1 MLSDAVAAYLESV
14 SERAFDEPLMAL
26 LRVRGFTSVRLV
38 HGAREFG
45 KDVIARRDGEQW
57 GFQSKA
63 GDIGQSEWR
72 ALTGQLDEL
81 RVVNLGHGA
90 FNTDL
95 PRRPVLVTTGRLVG
109 NAPELYGDYNK
120 RADERGEPKLELWDR
135 DILLGQLAGDPESAL
150 SGSMDGQLMSIL
162 GAAEA
167 RSVTMPELEVFSR
180 RWMAWEPDRL
190 AGLGVIE
197 AALVSERLRGVDRL
211 DLACHLALCLV
222 RAVWAS
228 GATSLPD
235 DTSAPAAR
243 SLFEAY
249 ARALWEK
256 CGDELLEHPLLNHVE
271 FGGWVTYPVRC
282 VRLAEI
288 LGLLALLVK
297 ESDPELSQEISLWLV
312 TLCEKQPGVAHP
324 ISDQYAVSVIPAV
337 LALATVDQDAA
348 KTHLKRCTVWLC
360 DRYERDEL
368 GLAREDASPDEEV
381 EYLIGGPFESVQVER
396 RLDSLVA
403 PVLLDLT
410 AALGFSDLYGD
421 IHNDLQAVRIH
432 PQVLR
437 LADGPDQYSR
447 AGSANRI
454 DPNVDFTESLADE
467 VLAPHHNDRAGESQ
481 VASGH
486 AWDLLATGS
495 ALRDRYYVRA
505 LASLAA

>member
-1 MLSDAVAAYLESV
+1 MLSDAVAAYLEAV

-26 LRVRGFTSVRLV
+26 LRARGFASVRLV

-45 KDVIARRDGEQW
+45 KDVIAQCDGEQW

-63 GDIGQSEWR
+63 GNIGQSEWR

-120 RADERGEPKLELWDR
+120 RAKEKGEPELGLWDR
-135 DILLGQLAGDPESAL
+135 DILLGQLAGDPESVL
-150 SGSMDGQLMSIL
+150 SGSIDGQLMSLL

-167 RSVTMPELEVFSR
+167 RTVTMHELEVFSR
-180 RWMAWEPDRL
+180 RWMTWDPERL

-197 AALVSERLRGVDRL
+197 AALVCEKLRGVDRL
-211 DLACHLALCLV
+211 DLACHLALCLM

-228 GATSLPD
+228 GALSLPD

-249 ARALWEK
+249 ARALWDK
-256 CGDELLEHPLLNHVE
+256 CGDELLEHPLLNDIE

-297 ESDPELSQEISLWLV
+297 ESDTELSGKISRWLV

-337 LALATVDQDAA
+337 LALATVDREAA
-348 KTHLKRCTVWLC
+348 EAHLKRCTVWLC
-360 DRYERDEL
+360 DRCRRAALQRQGRGEPSRERARMGPARHRIGAARSVLRPRAGVARGRVDRAL
-368 GLAREDASPDEEV
+368 GLRQPADTGPMPPSDVSRGRPAPGTIASLRMRARRRRPPRLPSWTTNRH
-381 EYLIGGPFESVQVER
+381 LSVC
-396 RLDSLVA
+396 A
-403 PVLLDLT
+403 T
-410 AALGFSDLYGD
+410 A
-421 IHNDLQAVRIH
+421 NQRC
-432 PQVLR
+432 P
-437 LADGPDQYSR
+437 P
-447 AGSANRI
+447 
-454 DPNVDFTESLADE
+454 P
-467 VLAPHHNDRAGESQ
+467 LAPPQRTMPPQQMNA
-481 VASGH
+481 
-486 AWDLLATGS
+486 
-495 ALRDRYYVRA
+495 RDRRPG
-505 LASLAA
+505 